1 MRGKRDTLRLKKRS
15 FRLQSAVEMLSVY
28 SWAII
33 LIAMVVAMVFALS
46 GPFTPAQYLG
56 SSCNIQPLMLCLHSY
71 LAPYINSGEPIKFSL
86 IFVNNM
92 GVTLNFTGQ
101 HFNVTMNN
109 VGQKGETNSTGS
121 CLPLIAHAG
130 TEVICT
136 AYVYGSVEP
145 PMYSSVSSAFSIGYY
160 VCKGSSCSGP
170 YTSTGSSI
178 QTISPGSAQ
187 LVNLSV
193 DTSPDNGRV
202 VINGIGYSSGI
213 IVPLEKQNYTIYAV
227 PPNGYQFN
235 NWIFSSASS
244 SIANANDIQTTISL
258 SSNSVLTANF
268 IKS

>member
-1 MRGKRDTLRLKKRS
+1 MRFKIDALHIPKRS
-15 FRLQSAVEMLSVY
+15 LRLQSAIEMLSVY

-33 LIAMVVAMVFALS
+33 LIAMVVALVFALS
-46 GPFTPAQYLG
+46 GPFAPTQYLG

-86 IFVNNM
+86 VFVNDM

-101 HFNVTMNN
+101 HFNVTMDN

-121 CLPLIAHAG
+121 CLPVIAHAG

-160 VCKGSSCSGP
+160 VCKAGSCSGP

-178 QTISPGSAQ
+178 QTISPGAAK
-187 LVNLSV
+187 LANLSV
-193 DTSPDNGRV
+193 YTSPSNGKV
-202 VINGIGYSSGI
+202 VINGIEYSSGI

-227 PPNGYQFN
+227 PPKGYQFS
-235 NWIFSSASS
+235 NWIFSSVSS
-244 SIANANDIQTTISL
+244 SIANANVIQTTISL

>member
-1 MRGKRDTLRLKKRS
+1 MRGKRDTLHLPKRS
-15 FRLQSAVEMLSVY
+15 FRLQSAIEMLSVY

-33 LIAMVVAMVFALS
+33 VIAMVVALVFTIS
-46 GPFTPAQYLG
+46 GPFSPAQYLG
-56 SSCNIQPLMLCLHSY
+56 QSCNIQPLMLCLHTY

-101 HFNVTMNN
+101 NFNVTMNN

-121 CLPLIAHAG
+121 CLPVIAHAG
-130 TEVICT
+130 TEIVCT

-145 PMYSSVSSAFSIGYY
+145 PMYSSVSSTFSIGYY
-160 VCKGSSCSGP
+160 VCKGNSCSGP
-170 YTSTGSSI
+170 YISTGSSI

-187 LVNLSV
+187 LVNLSIS
-193 DTSPDNGRV
+193 TNTNSGKV

-213 IVPLEKQNYTIYAV
+213 VVPLEKQNYTIYAV

-235 NWIFSSASS
+235 GWTFGPDASGIS
-244 SIANANDIQTTISL
+244 DANAIQTTISL
-258 SSNSVLTANF
+258 NSNSVLTANF